1 MRITAIS
8 IVTMSLA
15 LASVA
20 TAAAALSTPAELLAA
35 APAPGGFELA
45 TDELRSQDYD
55 EFAGS
60 SPYSVGHVQN
70 GSNEADQL
78 LAGQDVWSL
87 GDEDTLLR
95 EVARW
100 SSADV
105 ADLYRREVAAYAA
118 GDALAEV
125 ESPFEGARAFSGS
138 DPVTDVWV
146 RIVVWTDGPFGAA
159 VTHFT
164 PGGDPSS
171 AIVDAAARSLADAIE
186 SSGASPAANDDST
199 GDEGADDAAGGGGI
213 PLTTVLLFVAVVGGG
228 IWLFLR
234 MRKRLA
240 AARSTANEP
249 TPPPRDDRTDER
261 TDDIVDEA
269 RRKAREEVER
279 TSDQWQV
286 PDDY

>member
-15 LASVA
+15 VASVA
-20 TAAAALSTPAELLAA
+20 TAATALSTPAELLDA

-87 GDEDTLLR
+87 GEEDTLLR

-105 ADLYRREVAAYAA
+105 AELYRREVAAYAA

-125 ESPFEGARAFSGS
+125 ASPFEGAQAFSGS

-164 PGGDPSS
+164 SGGDPSG
-171 AIVDAAARSLADAIE
+171 AVVDAAAGSLADEIE
-186 SSGASPAANDDST
+186 SSVASPVAGDDSSDVD
-199 GDEGADDAAGGGGI
+199 GDDDAAGGGGI
-213 PLTTVLLFVAVVGGG
+213 PLTTVLLFVAIVGGG

-240 AARSTANEP
+240 SSRSTAVES
-249 TPPPRDDRTDER
+249 TAPPPDDRTEDS

-286 PDDY
+286 PDY